1 MFQPLWILK
10 TVKEK
15 NLQRL
20 VHLSSDLARQ
30 VAVVLENFHTSQ
42 EVFYAM
48 YTLAHKPESVILL
61 SKILLSTNWEKR
73 LLLLV
78 STKLG
83 LGFPTSTILGVSPSL
98 LC

>member
-1 MFQPLWILK
+1 VLPTFQPLWILK

-42 EVFYAM
+42 EVLFAM
-48 YTLAHKPESVILL
+48 YTLANKLESIILSL
-61 SKILLSTNWEKR
+61 YWSTLYLLM
-73 LLLLV
+73 LYD
-78 STKLG
+78 
-83 LGFPTSTILGVSPSL
+83 
-98 LC
+98 

>member
-1 MFQPLWILK
+1 VLPTFQPLWILK

-42 EVFYAM
+42 EVLFAM
-48 YTLAHKPESVILL
+48 YTLANKLESIILL
-61 SKILLSTNWEKR
+61 FKILLSTTGKR
-73 LLLLV
+73 
-78 STKLG
+78 
-83 LGFPTSTILGVSPSL
+83 GFYILFQQN
-98 LC
+98 